1 MTPDEYLKKVLK
13 QQTFATDA
21 PELKDLRKRRTEIKG
36 ILEGHFSESSPSIR
50 WAGSM
55 AKDTMI
61 KESYDGDMTCYFPHD
76 EDSAGKTLEEIYNN
90 VAELLG
96 KDYDVERKASALRVK
111 NQSTKATKGFAEDLH
126 VDVVP
131 GRFTDDDE
139 GDVFMHRTTGEKERL
154 KTNLQ
159 VHIDHIRD
167 SGVRDAIRMMKYW
180 NARNAI
186 GAKTF
191 VLELL
196 VVKLLADKKD
206 SSLSEQLTH
215 VLTEF
220 RDSVEGLSV
229 EDPANSNNDL
239 KPALDSVRYMLS
251 SVARTTLS
259 TVDSSGWEGA
269 FGKLDSEDEEDSGE
283 RRKAALHAAAIQVR
297 ESRPG
302 TRPWY
307 SGA

>member
-1 MTPDEYLKKVLK
+1 MTPEEYLKKILQ
-13 QQTFATDA
+13 QQTFDDDA
-21 PELKDLRKRRTEIKG
+21 PELKDLRTRRAEIKLV
-36 ILEGHFSESSPSIR
+36 LESHFSKSNPSIL

-55 AKDTMI
+55 AKHTMI
-61 KESYDGDMTCYFPHD
+61 KASYDGDVTCYFPHEE
-76 EDSAGKTLEEIYNN
+76 EDAGTTLEEIYNN

-111 NQSTKATKGFAEDLH
+111 DRRTKATKGFAEDLH
-126 VDVVP
+126 IDVVP
-131 GRFTDDDE
+131 GRFTDGDD

-159 VHIDHIRD
+159 IHIDYIRD

-180 NARNAI
+180 NVRNAV

-196 VVKLLADKKD
+196 VVKLLAKKKD
-206 SSLSEQLTH
+206 CALSEQLTH

-220 RDSVEGLSV
+220 RDNREELCVD
-229 EDPANSNNDL
+229 DPANSNNDL
-239 KPALDSVRYMLS
+239 KPELDRVRYTLS
-251 SVARTTLS
+251 SIAGTTLS
-259 TVDSSGWEGA
+259 AVDASGWEAA
-269 FGKLDSEDEEDSGE
+269 FGTLDADEGKDGSK
-283 RRKAALHAAAIQVR
+283 RAALQAAVVHVR
-297 ESRPG
+297 ESREG
-302 TRPWY
+302 TRPWC

>member
-1 MTPDEYLKKVLK
+1 MTPEEYLKKILK
-13 QQTFATDA
+13 QQTFDDDA
-21 PELKDLRKRRTEIKG
+21 PELKDLRKRRAEIKLA
-36 ILEGHFSESSPSIR
+36 LESHFSESSPSIR

-61 KESYDGDMTCYFPHD
+61 KESYDGDVTCYFPHD
-76 EDSAGKTLEEIYNN
+76 EDGAGTTLEEIYNN

-96 KDYDVERKASALRVK
+96 KDYVIERKASALRVK
-111 NQSTKATKGFAEDLH
+111 NLSTKATKGFAEDLH
-126 VDVVP
+126 FDVVP
-131 GRFTDDDE
+131 GRFTDDNE
-139 GDVFMHRTTGEKERL
+139 EDVFMHRTTGEKERL

-196 VVKLLADKKD
+196 VVKLLAKKKGCA
-206 SSLSEQLTH
+206 LAEQLTH

-220 RDSVEGLSV
+220 RDNAEDLCV

-239 KPALDSVRYMLS
+239 KPALDAVRYMLS
-251 SVARTTLS
+251 SVACTTLS
-259 TVDSSGWEGA
+259 AVAVGGWQA
-269 FGKLDSEDEEDSGE
+269 VFGKLDTDEGGSGGK
-283 RRKAALHAAAIQVR
+283 KAALQAAAIHIR
-297 ESRPG
+297 ESREG
-302 TRPWY
+302 TRPWC